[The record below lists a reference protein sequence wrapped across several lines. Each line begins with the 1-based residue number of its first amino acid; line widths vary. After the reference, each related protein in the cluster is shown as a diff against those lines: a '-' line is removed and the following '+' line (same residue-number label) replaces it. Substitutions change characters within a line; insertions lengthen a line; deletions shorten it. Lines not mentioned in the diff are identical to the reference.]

1 MLFLFHVSQIFAV
14 FLFFDLLL
22 FLFLLFLF
30 VDFLYE
36 IETLLM
42 LILEFLFVIHHPSL
56 SLQAFL
62 LGHDSLTEHVLMTGG
77 EG

>member
-1 MLFLFHVSQIFAV
+1 MLTSYEPLTETIFPSLTTMHLNDNAIGD
-14 FLFFDLLL
+14 F
-22 FLFLLFLF
+22 
-30 VDFLYE
+30 DFLDV